1 MQNEQYYFPNKV
13 INQMNIPF
21 TIKLATKDPDE
32 IVMGQLKSVSEQID
46 ERLHQI
52 DLDFSPFRYDSLVSK
67 FQRGDQSP
75 LMESSDFQSVYA
87 QATLAEQ
94 MTDSI
99 FTPYFAG
106 RFDPTGLVK
115 GWAIE
120 QVFDQYLKPLLKD
133 PKIEAVSLNGG
144 GDMKLATAPNSDFR
158 WGIGI
163 ENPDDLKQIIA
174 TYYLKN
180 GSVATSG
187 NSKRG
192 EHIIRMH
199 ENEVKQVT
207 VVSNS
212 LVDADVW
219 ATVGISAGIDKFS
232 TMINEYNLSGLLIDK
247 ERNPLNFSEGAIA
260 NAQETP
266 L

>member
-1 MQNEQYYFPNKV
+1 MQTKQYYFPNTV

-21 TIKLATKDPDE
+21 TIKLATADPDD
-32 IVMGQLKSVSEQID
+32 IVREQLKVVTGLID
-46 ERLHQI
+46 DKLHQI

-67 FQRGDQSP
+67 YQRGDRSP
-75 LMESSDFQSVYA
+75 LLDSTEFQAVYG
-87 QATLAEQ
+87 QAILAEQ

-120 QVFDQYLKPLLKD
+120 KVFDEYLKPLLKD
-133 PKIEAVSLNGG
+133 PKIEGVSLNGG
-144 GDMKLATAPNSDFR
+144 GDMKLATRQDSDFH

-163 ENPDDLKQIIA
+163 ENPDNLDEIIA
-174 TYYLKN
+174 SYYIQN
-180 GSVATSG
+180 GAIATSG

-199 ENEVKQVT
+199 QNDVEQVT
-207 VVSNS
+207 VVSHS
-212 LVDADVW
+212 LVDADIW
-219 ATVGISAGIDKFS
+219 ATVGVSAGIDKFS

-247 ERNPLNFSEGAIA
+247 YHNPLNFSEGAIA
-260 NAQETP
+260 DVKETSI
-266 L
+266 

>member
-1 MQNEQYYFPNKV
+1 MQNEQYYFPNRVVK
-13 INQMNIPF
+13 QMNIPF
-21 TIKLATKDPDE
+21 TIKLATKDPDVV
-32 IVMGQLKSVSEQID
+32 VMEQLKIVTGQIN
-46 ERLHQI
+46 ERLHRI
-52 DLDFSPFRYDSLVSK
+52 DLDFSPFRDDSLVSRY
-67 FQRGDQSP
+67 QRGDQSP
-75 LMESSDFQSVYA
+75 LLESTDFQSIYA
-87 QATLAEQ
+87 QTVLAEQ

-106 RFDPTGLVK
+106 HFDPTGLVK

-120 QVFDQYLKPLLKD
+120 QAFDQYLKPLLED

-144 GDMKLATAPNSDFR
+144 GDMKLATRQGSDFH

-163 ENPDDLKQIIA
+163 ENPDDLSQIIA

-180 GSVATSG
+180 GAVATSG

-199 ENEVKQVT
+199 ENAVEQVT
-207 VVSNS
+207 VISNS

-232 TMINEYNLSGLLIDK
+232 TMINEYNLSGLLIDETRK
-247 ERNPLNFSEGAIA
+247 SLNFSEGAIA